1 MNAINKNMPHSD
13 FEFVGRNLKESEKIH
28 SQSMTYWQDA
38 FRRLKKNRP
47 SMIAFWI
54 IAILVILCI
63 IGPYLNSYSFREM
76 NHLINRSWDW
86 SVITQGYYFGTDE
99 FGRDVFTRIW
109 EGGRVS
115 LLIALTVVIVEGIIG
130 TIYGG
135 IAGYLGGKTDLIMMR
150 LVEILMSI
158 PSIIYIIL
166 LMVVMGPGIL
176 TIIIAM
182 GISRWLPMALIVRGE
197 VLRIKQYEFV
207 MASQA
212 LGAGTFRV
220 LFKHLLPNA
229 LGVIIVR
236 LTLDIPSA
244 IFSEAFL
251 SFIGI
256 GVPAPHCS
264 WGSLANEG
272 YLQLYSAPYL
282 FFIPAILISI
292 TTLTFNVIGDGLRDA
307 LDPKL
312 RK

>member
-1 MNAINKNMPHSD
+1 MNNISKPATNPD
-13 FEFVGRNLKESEKIH
+13 FQFVGKNLAESEKIH
-28 SQSMTYWQDA
+28 SKSMTYWQDA
-38 FRRLKKNRP
+38 YRRIKCNKA
-47 SMIAFWI
+47 SVIAFWI
-54 IAILVILCI
+54 IVVLVGLCL
-63 IGPYLNSYSFREM
+63 IGPYFNTYSFREM
-76 NHLINRSWDW
+76 NYLLSRSWDW
-86 SVITQGYYFGTDE
+86 NVITQGHYFGTDE

-115 LLIALTVVIVEGIIG
+115 LMIAVTVVVVEGIIG

-135 IAGYLGGKTDLIMMR
+135 LAGYLGGKTDLVMMR
-150 LVEILMSI
+150 IVEILMSI

-197 VLRIKQYEFV
+197 VLKIKQNEFV

-220 LFKHLLPNA
+220 LFRHLLPNA

-264 WGSLANEG
+264 WGSLASDG
-272 YLQLYSAPYL
+272 YVQLYTAAYL

-292 TTLTFNVIGDGLRDA
+292 STLTFNVIGDGLRDA